1 MKKYTEAANETATVS
16 VPIIPEADF
25 PTALPKK
32 TLNKNPIKGANNN
45 SKVKLVSIEI
55 YPFKFFKLLISI
67 EPKFLNIETRMA
79 NPTATSAAA
88 TAIEKNTKICPCA
101 S

>member
-1 MKKYTEAANETATVS
+1 MANEVATVN
-16 VPIIPEADF
+16 VPKIPEADLPMLF
-25 PTALPKK
+25 PKK
-32 TLNKNPIKGANNN
+32 TLNKNPIKGANNK

-55 YPFKFFKLLISI
+55 YPFKFFNLLMSI
-67 EPKFLNIETRMA
+67 EPKFLKIETRMA